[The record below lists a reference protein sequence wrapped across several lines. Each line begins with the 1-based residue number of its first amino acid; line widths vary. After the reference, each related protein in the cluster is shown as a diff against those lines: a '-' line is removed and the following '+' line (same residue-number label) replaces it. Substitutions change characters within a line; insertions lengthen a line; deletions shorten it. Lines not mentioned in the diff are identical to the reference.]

1 VAVIAASARATFPD
15 EPGRPAA
22 RPLRPDDL
30 ETLLQTPPDRRDC
43 IGRFEWTN
51 MHSPDQPT
59 RRHPHS
65 ARVGLV
71 IATLLVAFAA
81 AIVGGSA
88 AVPAGA
94 AATVLRVSG
103 ARAAAFCTAAEK
115 ARRLAALKRYR
126 AQMKSARRAYFR
138 SHRSARA
145 RRAFVARQEAKL
157 RALKR
162 AATCRVVPPGAAVV
176 ASIPAGGTGGVGVG
190 AGSVWVSDRTSGLL
204 RIDPTTNTQVDKFE
218 RVFGG
223 APVVGEGA
231 VWVPSGTPFYNSLL
245 RVDPQAH
252 TFIQIPTGPSADE
265 WPVAAV
271 VTPGAVWVGNHHGG
285 PLVRVDPRTNKV
297 VATIPWSG
305 PTLGG
310 IYHTATDGS
319 TIWVTGTR
327 TTDAAEVDVAANAIV
342 RRIDVPNGT
351 CGGIDV
357 GASSVWVASGYDQPY
372 PCWQRQNWGVSRIDR
387 STGRVT
393 RIDIGGRP
401 IDVRVGL
408 GSIWAVLDA
417 PKLQLVRID
426 PARNVVVG
434 RLTLSDTECRPTVV
448 AGACP
453 AVEYTTALAV
463 GFGSLWLRV
472 NSTMP
477 GTAGRL
483 LRLDPK

>member
-1 VAVIAASARATFPD
+1 MRRLFLPPTLARASAVVGIAAA
-15 EPGRPAA
+15 
-22 RPLRPDDL
+22 
-30 ETLLQTPPDRRDC
+30 
-43 IGRFEWTN
+43 
-51 MHSPDQPT
+51 
-59 RRHPHS
+59 
-65 ARVGLV
+65 V
-71 IATLLVAFAA
+71 AA
-81 AIVGGSA
+81 ALVSSSA

-94 AATVLRVSG
+94 AATAKGVSG
-103 ARAAAFCTAAEK
+103 ARVAAFCTAAEK

-126 AQMKSARRAYFR
+126 ARMQSARRAYFR

-145 RRAFVARQEAKL
+145 RGAFVGRQQAKL

-162 AATCRVVPPGAAVV
+162 AAACRVIPPGAEVV

-190 AGSVWVSDRTSGLL
+190 AGSVWVIDRTSGLL
-204 RIDPTTNTQVDKFE
+204 RIDPTTNTQVDKID
-218 RVFGG
+218 RVVG
-223 APVVGEGA
+223 ATPVVGEGA

-265 WPVAAV
+265 WPIAAV

-285 PLVRVDPRTNKV
+285 PVVRVDPRTNKV

-310 IYHTATDGS
+310 IFHMTTDGS
-319 TIWVTGTR
+319 SVWVTGAR
-327 TTDAAEVDVAANAIV
+327 TTDAAEIDVATNAIV

-357 GASSVWVASGYDQPY
+357 DASSVWVASGYDHPY
-372 PCWQRQNWGVSRIDR
+372 PCWQRQNWGVGRIDR

-393 RIDIGGRP
+393 RIDVGGRP
-401 IDVRVGL
+401 LDVRVGL
-408 GSIWAVLDA
+408 GSVWAVLDV
-417 PKLQLVRID
+417 PELQLVRIN
-426 PARNVVVG
+426 PRTNTIVG
-434 RLTLSDTECRPTVV
+434 RLRFAGTECRPTVV
-448 AGACP
+448 YGACP
-453 AVEYTTALAV
+453 AGEHATALAV

-472 NSTMP
+472 NPTAP

-483 LRLDPK
+483 LRIDPK

>member
-1 VAVIAASARATFPD
+1 MHSREHPQSAR
-15 EPGRPAA
+15 
-22 RPLRPDDL
+22 
-30 ETLLQTPPDRRDC
+30 
-43 IGRFEWTN
+43 I
-51 MHSPDQPT
+51 
-59 RRHPHS
+59 
-65 ARVGLV
+65 GLV

-81 AIVGGSA
+81 AVVGGSA
-88 AVPAGA
+88 AVPVGA
-94 AATVLRVSG
+94 AASVQQVSG

-138 SHRSARA
+138 SHRSAKA
-145 RRAFVARQEAKL
+145 RRAFVERHQAKL

-162 AATCRVVPPGAAVV
+162 AAACRVWPPGAEVV
-176 ASIPAGGTGGVGVG
+176 ASVPAGGTGGVGIG

-204 RIDPTTNTQVDKFE
+204 RIDPTTNTQVDTIE
-218 RVFGG
+218 RVLGG

-245 RVDPQAH
+245 RVDPEAH
-252 TFIQIPTGPSADE
+252 TFIKIPTGPSADE
-265 WPVAAV
+265 WPTAAV

-285 PLVRVDPRTNKV
+285 PVVRVDPRTNKV

-310 IYHTATDGS
+310 IYHMATDGS
-319 TIWVTGTR
+319 TVWVTGTR
-327 TTDAAEVDVAANAIV
+327 TTDAAEIDVATNAIV
-342 RRIDVPNGT
+342 RRIDVPTGT
-351 CGGIDV
+351 CGGLDV
-357 GASSVWVASGYDQPY
+357 DASSVWVASGYDQPY
-372 PCWQRQNWGVSRIDR
+372 PCWQRQKWGVSRIAR
-387 STGRVT
+387 STGQVT
-393 RIDIGGRP
+393 RIDVGGRP

-426 PARNVVVG
+426 PASNAVVG
-434 RLTLSDTECRPTVV
+434 RLTLPDTECRPTVV
-448 AGACP
+448 AGAC
-453 AVEYTTALAV
+453 AGAEYTTALAV

-472 NSTMP
+472 NSTVP

-483 LRLDPK
+483 LRIDPQ